1 MRYAPR
7 TLTVLSALLLA
18 ALAMAACGGDG
29 GESHACS
36 GLDDGLHGTTLCQK
50 GTGESAV
57 GSFVVAGT
65 YDVQVIGGNVGA
77 SNTTIRVYQL
87 EEIGNAL
94 NAKLVGTTGPKAVV
108 QGIQV
113 RPGDD
118 VNVNFDFGPGE
129 FYLVVESDPNANWT
143 AIVSPVDSVPG

>member
-7 TLTVLSALLLA
+7 PLAFLA
-18 ALAMAACGGDG
+18 ALLIAALVSFACGDDG
-29 GESHACS
+29 GDSHACS
-36 GLDDGLHGTTLCQK
+36 GMQDGLHGNLLCQR
-50 GTGESAV
+50 GNGESAV
-57 GSFVVAGT
+57 GSFVVSGS
-65 YDVQVIGGNVGA
+65 YDVQIVGGNVGA

-87 EEIGNAL
+87 EEVGNTL
-94 NAKLVGTTGPKAVV
+94 NAKLVGTTGPKAAV

-118 VNVNFDFGPGE
+118 VNVNFNFGPGE
-129 FYLVVESDPNANWT
+129 FYLVVTSDPNAQWT